1 MSKRVTRGSVKKQ
14 LEAKNEEM
22 DVETVATIIAL
33 QEDIADLKEQL
44 AVSRARLESNI
55 RRPLAKKQEIKEP
68 EPEIVANNAALDV
81 AVAKFKK
88 AVAESRV
95 KKPSVNYKVVDVK
108 GDGNCFFRAIYKSAK
123 YSGNLEKLINCFLD
137 KPLSHYEANELDFIV
152 DMREKI
158 AKSIEEDNDNNIVS
172 EMYKYLNDFATN
184 DDLKKEDLQETYK
197 AVLESLPEWMSKRF
211 KKPPT
216 DYKKFKQNFC
226 KYIRRPGTYVSHI
239 EIEIFKYLN
248 DTFCSTPDKH
258 VILNIFNTPPKENID
273 ISAINIL
280 NKFEIHYNYLR
291 ANETIGRRSPKSP
304 SFSSQKSATSTSSS
318 SPFEFLDT
326 SSSSSSSNPSQESS
340 SSKPSQESSSSSSKP
355 SVLSSRK
362 SSSSSS
368 ASPETKEL
376 LKKFSAHV
384 NKLKLTEE
392 KE

>member
-14 LEAKNEEM
+14 LEADPEM
-22 DVETVATIIAL
+22 
-33 QEDIADLKEQL
+33 
-44 AVSRARLESNI
+44 
-55 RRPLAKKQEIKEP
+55 
-68 EPEIVANNAALDV
+68 VANNAALQAD
-81 AVAKFKK
+81 VAKFKK

-95 KKPSVNYKVVDVK
+95 KKTPVNFTVVDVMP
-108 GDGNCFFRAIYKSAK
+108 DGNCFFRAIYKSAK
-123 YSGNLEKLINCFLD
+123 HSGNLEKLINCFLD

-184 DDLKKEDLQETYK
+184 EDLKKEDLQETYK
-197 AVLESLPEWMSKRF
+197 AVLEALPEWMSKRF

-216 DYKKFKQNFC
+216 DYEKFKQNFC
-226 KYIRRPGTYVSHI
+226 KYIRRPGTFVSHV

-248 DTFCSTPDKH
+248 DTFCNTPDKH

-280 NKFEIHYNYLR
+280 NKFEVHYNYLR

-304 SFSSQKSATSTSSS
+304 RFPSQKSTTSTSSS
-318 SPFEFLDT
+318 NSFEFLDT
-326 SSSSSSSNPSQESS
+326 SSSSQPSKPSQESS
-340 SSKPSQESSSSSSKP
+340 QESSSSSSSKP
-355 SVLSSRK
+355 SVLSSRN

-368 ASPETKEL
+368 ASPETKKL
-376 LKKFSAHV
+376 LKAFSAHV